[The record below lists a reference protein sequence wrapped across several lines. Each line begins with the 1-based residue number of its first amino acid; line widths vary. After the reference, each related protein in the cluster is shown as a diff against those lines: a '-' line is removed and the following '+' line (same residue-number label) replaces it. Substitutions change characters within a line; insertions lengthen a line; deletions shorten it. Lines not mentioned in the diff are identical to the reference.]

1 MRTKAQLGL
10 LLLGALLVPATV
22 CAHPR
27 GSSAA
32 GSGYSVRVEN
42 EWGRE
47 LPTFYKAGQTYVLG
61 GLSERYNLRVRNHT
75 GTRVEA
81 VITVDGRDVISGA
94 VGDFTGERG
103 YLIDAYGEVVV
114 EGFRRNFDE
123 VAAFRFSS
131 PSSSYSARMGTP
143 ENVGVIGVALFP
155 ERPRQRPQPIARNTP
170 APSRPYSYEGGPRR
184 MTERSAGDSNLGT
197 ASKPSSAAPAEEKAR
212 AESSSD
218 ASSRE
223 LRASGRSR
231 GASGYY
237 DYEPPPSAPSPS
249 TDNLGTEYGESVDSA
264 AREVAFVRANA
275 KRPATVLTVR
285 YDDEAGLEAR
295 GIEVYPRR
303 RPIAQ
308 AAPEPFPYNRF
319 APPPP

>member
-1 MRTKAQLGL
+1 
-10 LLLGALLVPATV
+10 
-22 CAHPR
+22 
-27 GSSAA
+27 
-32 GSGYSVRVEN
+32 VRVEN

-47 LPTFYKAGQTYVLG
+47 LPAFYKGGQTYVLG
-61 GLSERYNLRVRNHT
+61 GLGERYNLRVRNHT

-94 VGDFTGERG
+94 VGDFSGERG

-143 ENVGVIGVALFP
+143 ENVGVIGVAVFP
-155 ERPRQRPQPIARNTP
+155 ERPRQRPAPIARPMPPRQPT
-170 APSRPYSYEGGPRR
+170 YSYEGGPRR
-184 MTERSAGDSNLGT
+184 MTERSAGNLGT
-197 ASKPSSAAPAEEKAR
+197 AKPSAAAPAEEKSR
-212 AESSSD
+212 AEASRSD
-218 ASSRE
+218 AASR
-223 LRASGRSR
+223 AGRS
-231 GASGYY
+231 SGYY
-237 DYEPPPSAPSPS
+237 EHEAPPSYAPSPS
-249 TDNLGTEYGESVDSA
+249 TDNLGTEYGESVGSA
-264 AREVAFVRANA
+264 AREVAFVRASP

-285 YDDEAGLEAR
+285 YDDEQGLEAR
-295 GIEVYPRR
+295 GIAVYPRR

-308 AAPEPFPYNRF
+308 AAPEPFPSNRF

>member
-22 CAHPR
+22 CAHGR
-27 GSSAA
+27 GSSADGA
-32 GSGYSVRVEN
+32 GYSVRVEN

-47 LPTFYKAGQTYVLG
+47 LPTFYKGGQTYVLG

-81 VITVDGRDVISGA
+81 VITVDGRDVISGN
-94 VGDFTGERG
+94 VGDFTDERG
-103 YLIDAYGEVVV
+103 YLIDAYGEVVI
-114 EGFRRNFDE
+114 EGFRRSFDE

-143 ENVGVIGVALFP
+143 ENVGVIGVAVFP
-155 ERPRQRPQPIARNTP
+155 ERPRPQPQPQPIARPRP
-170 APSRPYSYEGGPRR
+170 APKPSYSYEGGPRR
-184 MTERSAGDSNLGT
+184 MSERSAGAGNLGT
-197 ASKPSSAAPAEEKAR
+197 SQPAASAPAEERSRGDSA
-212 AESSSD
+212 ADAS
-218 ASSRE
+218 ASSRG
-223 LRASGRSR
+223 AGRSKS

-237 DYEPPPSAPSPS
+237 EYDDEPASSPI
-249 TDNLGTEYGESVDSA
+249 DNLGTEYGESVNSA

-275 KRPATVLTVR
+275 KRPAALLTVR

-303 RPIAQ
+303 RPVAQ
-308 AAPEPFPYNRF
+308 AAPDPFPGNRF
-319 APPPP
+319 AQPPPW

>member
-1 MRTKAQLGL
+1 
-10 LLLGALLVPATV
+10 
-22 CAHPR
+22 
-27 GSSAA
+27 
-32 GSGYSVRVEN
+32 VRVEN

-114 EGFRRNFDE
+114 EGFRRNFNE

-131 PSSSYSARMGTP
+131 PSNSYSARMGTP
-143 ENVGVIGVALFP
+143 ENVGVIGVAVFP

-184 MTERSAGDSNLGT
+184 MSERSAGNLGT
-197 ASKPSSAAPAEEKAR
+197 TSPSSAAPAKEKAS
-212 AESSSD
+212 AESRGD
-218 ASSRE
+218 DSSRE
-223 LRASGRSR
+223 LRASGRSGS

-237 DYEPPPSAPSPS
+237 DYEPPPSHAPSPS

-285 YDDEAGLEAR
+285 YDDEQGLEAR

-308 AAPEPFPYNRF
+308 AAPEPFPHNRF
-319 APPPP
+319 APAPP